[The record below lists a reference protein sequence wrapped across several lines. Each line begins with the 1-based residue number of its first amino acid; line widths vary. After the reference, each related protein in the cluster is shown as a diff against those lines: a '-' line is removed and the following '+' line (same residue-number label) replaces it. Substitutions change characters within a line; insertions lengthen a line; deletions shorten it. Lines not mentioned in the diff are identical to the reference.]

1 MIFTCIYISLL
12 FDNANYLTRW
22 VFSMVAC
29 EFSCFSGNL
38 FATAVGN
45 VVIIFMKQTSQ
56 GKTRARVVLVVLA
69 ILGHF
74 FNRNRY
80 C

>member
-1 MIFTCIYISLL
+1 
-12 FDNANYLTRW
+12 
-22 VFSMVAC
+22 MVAC

-38 FATAVGN
+38 FATSVGN